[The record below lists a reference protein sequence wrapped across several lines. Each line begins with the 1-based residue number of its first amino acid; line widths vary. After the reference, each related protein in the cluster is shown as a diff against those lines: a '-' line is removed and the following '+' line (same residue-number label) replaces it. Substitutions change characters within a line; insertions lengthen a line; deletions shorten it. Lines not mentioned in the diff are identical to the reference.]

1 MRVPLEWLREWV
13 EFEDSPEGLAERLT
27 FGGIEVE
34 AIERVGST
42 YEGVVVGEVRAVER
56 HPNADRL
63 TVCRVWDGQQ
73 EVTVVCGAPNVR
85 AGGRYPL
92 ARPGARLP
100 NGMEIRAARIRGVE
114 SSGMLCAPDEL
125 GISDDHSGLLELPA
139 DARPG
144 STLAEV
150 LGGPDVVLDL
160 EITPNR
166 PDCLSVVGIAR
177 EVAAL
182 YRTRVRVPEFALSEA
197 TDLAPVTSRIHVEVE
212 DSTLCPRYTA
222 RCIEGVRI
230 GLSPAWMRWRLERAG
245 VRPIC
250 NAVDVTNYVMLELG
264 QPQHAFDLALI
275 RGGVICVRRARP
287 GERIRTLDGEER
299 ELSPE
304 MLVIADAEGPVA
316 IAGVMGGEGSG
327 VTERTT
333 AILLESASFLSS
345 SVRVTSRRLGLNSE
359 SSFRFARGV
368 DPELAE
374 LASRRAAALLAQLT
388 GGRVVPGVVDVY
400 PRPERPRTVS
410 VRMER
415 VRSLLGV
422 DVSTDQVADTL
433 SALGWQVRREADDR
447 LTAVV
452 PTWRRDVTAD
462 VDVIE
467 EFARVYGLDRIPAP
481 APAARVVLSA
491 DDREARADS
500 FVRQL
505 CAALGLQEVMNYSL
519 TSDRLLDQFGLD
531 DPALRIRLPN
541 PISAEQAVLRTD
553 LIPQLVETLGRNRA
567 RQVEH
572 AAVVEFGRVF
582 RRGPEGG
589 SIEIERLA
597 IGLMGSAGRGP
608 LSVRPTPKP
617 LESFLWVKG
626 IVERLCEALRTPVP
640 EFQPVVVPAFEPGES
655 VQVVLEGQPIGRAG
669 VVRKVIASEWRIYDP
684 VAVAE
689 LDIEPFLRHWGR
701 VPTPVPPPV
710 FPCAVR
716 DLAFVVDRR
725 IRNEQIL
732 AAIRQVAPPFLESVT
747 LFDVY
752 EGPGIPEGRKSMA
765 YSLTYRSPE
774 RTITDEEVQRAQ
786 ERIAA
791 HVAAELG
798 ATLRAG

>member
-1 MRVPLEWLREWV
+1 MRVPLEWLKDWV
-13 EFEDSPEGLAERLT
+13 EFDDSPEGLAERLT

-34 AIERVGST
+34 GIERVGST
-42 YEGVVVGEVRAVER
+42 YEGVIVGEVRAVER

-63 TVCRVWDGQQ
+63 TVCHVWDGQQ
-73 EVTVVCGAPNVR
+73 ELTIVCGAPNVR
-85 AGGRYPL
+85 VGGRYPL

-100 NGMEIRAARIRGVE
+100 NGMEIRVARIRGVG
-114 SSGMLCAPDEL
+114 SAGMLCAPDEL
-125 GISDDHSGLLELPA
+125 GISDDHLGLLELPA
-139 DARPG
+139 DAAPG
-144 STLAEV
+144 QPLAEV

-160 EITPNR
+160 EVTPNR
-166 PDCLSVVGIAR
+166 PDCLSIMGVAR

-182 YRTRVRVPEFALSEA
+182 YRTRVRAPDWSVPEAA
-197 TDLAPVTSRIHVEVE
+197 DLAPVGTRIRVEIE

-222 RCIEGVRI
+222 RCIGGVRI

-250 NAVDVTNYVMLELG
+250 NAVDVTNYIMLELG
-264 QPQHAFDLALI
+264 QPQHAFDLARI
-275 RGGVICVRRARP
+275 RGGIICVRRARP

-299 ELSPE
+299 ELSPD

-316 IAGVMGGEGSG
+316 IAGVMGSEGSG
-327 VTERTT
+327 VSESTSTL
-333 AILLESASFLSS
+333 LLESASFLSS
-345 SVRVTSRRLGLNSE
+345 SVRATSRRLGLNSE

-388 GGRVVPGVVDVY
+388 GGRVAPGVVDVY
-400 PRPERPRTVS
+400 PRPERPRAVS

-422 DVSTDQVADTL
+422 DVGMDQVADTL
-433 SALGWQVRREADDR
+433 SALGWEVRREEDDR
-447 LTAVV
+447 LTAIV
-452 PTWRRDVTAD
+452 PTWRRDVTAE

-467 EFARVYGLDRIPAP
+467 EFARLYGLDRIPAP
-481 APAARVVLSA
+481 APAARVVPTA
-491 DDREARADS
+491 DDREARAES
-500 FVRQL
+500 HVRQL

-519 TSDRLLDQFGLD
+519 TSGRLLDQFGLD

-567 RQVEH
+567 RQIDH
-572 AAVVEFGRVF
+572 AAVVEFGKVF
-582 RRGPEGG
+582 RRRPDGG
-589 SIEIERLA
+589 SVETERLA
-597 IGLMGSAGRGP
+597 IGLMGSAGRS
-608 LSVRPTPKP
+608 LFSLRPTPTP

-626 IVERLCEALRTPVP
+626 IVERLCEALRAPAP
-640 EFQPVVVPAFEPGES
+640 ELRPTSAPAFEPGEC
-655 VQVVLEGQPIGRAG
+655 VDVFLDGQQVGRAG
-669 VVRKVIASEWRIYDP
+669 IVRKAIAREWRIYEP

-689 LDIEPFLRHWGR
+689 LNLEPLLRRWGS

-710 FPCAVR
+710 FPCTVR

-725 IRNEQIL
+725 VRHEQVV
-732 AAIRQVAPPFLESVT
+732 AAIREVAPPFLESVT

-752 EGPGIPEGRKSMA
+752 EGPGIPEGRKSLA

-774 RTITDEEVQRAQ
+774 RTITDDEVQRAQ

-791 HVAAELG
+791 HVVAELG